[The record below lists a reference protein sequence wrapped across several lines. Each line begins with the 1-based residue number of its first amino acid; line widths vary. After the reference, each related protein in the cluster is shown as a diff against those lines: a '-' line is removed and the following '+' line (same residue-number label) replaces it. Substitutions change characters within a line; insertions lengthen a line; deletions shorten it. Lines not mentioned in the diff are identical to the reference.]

1 MILSFL
7 RNTPKISLEARKRL
21 AGRRIAHA
29 AQMVALDFLEER
41 RLLSAPHHYHTWHHL
56 RSLPETAQ
64 IGVVVDSKVKAYA
77 KGSGSRTGTVVPT
90 YSGSSSPTDFTI
102 GVWYSPAQIRHAY
115 GVDQTSFGSIPA
127 DGSGQTI
134 AIVDAYDS
142 PTVQSDLQQFD
153 KYFGLPDPPSFQVLY
168 GSGSKPT
175 ADPSGSQGAG
185 DLTWETETA
194 LDVEWSHVMAPEANI
209 VLVEANS
216 DEYADLI
223 GPSAANGDTPGNY
236 GGVYTATHTPSVSV
250 VSMSWGGG
258 EFGGETN
265 YDAYFSS
272 LSGHTGITFFA
283 STGDSGNPGGYPSWS
298 PDVVAVGGTSL
309 YLSSGNYS
317 SESAWSSS
325 GGGISRFETPQ
336 PSYQS
341 GVVTQSTTKRTTPD
355 VSIVANPSTGV
366 PVYDSYDFG
375 SSDPWIQ
382 LGGTSLSS
390 PLWAGIMA
398 MVNQDRALNGMS
410 PLDGPTQTLPDLY
423 NLPSSDFHDI
433 TTGANNKYSATTGYD
448 LVTGIGTPIAQ
459 NLIPDLAGVSAS
471 TGISFSAGPYST
483 TNNTVTLVRDAD
495 GVHDD
500 ISLNGSPVQQ
510 FIPADATTI
519 NFIGGAGTGNDTFT
533 INFSKGNPLAAGNT
547 TESANGVV
555 VPSIT
560 ITGGDGVNAL
570 DVIGTASND
579 NVTASNSGITFGGGI
594 ATTVA
599 PSISNIQTVALIGGS
614 GGNDSLN
621 VTSGNWNIDANTA
634 SGTPNVA
641 VNVSGGALATFI
653 GNESLA
659 GLMINAA
666 TVALPSLSTYTITLQ
681 GALSITGGGT
691 LDLQEGEMLL
701 DTTDTSY
708 TTLQNYLAAGYKGG
722 AWNGSG
728 GIKSSAAAANL
739 NQSTA
744 LGSGN
749 GADGVVAGLQP
760 GEEEVKYTFYGD
772 ADLNGTVDIN
782 DLNTVLSNYLPGK
795 STTWDTGDFNFDGKT
810 DISDLNNLFSH
821 YLA

>member
-1 MILSFL
+1 VLDV
-7 RNTPKISLEARKRL
+7 LEA
-21 AGRRIAHA
+21 
-29 AQMVALDFLEER
+29 R

-56 RSLPETAQ
+56 RSLPPIAQ
-64 IGVVVDSKVKAYA
+64 IGVTVDAKATGHA
-77 KGSGSRTGTVVPT
+77 KGTGLWAGTVVPT
-90 YSGSSSPTDFTI
+90 YSGTSSPSGLTPT
-102 GVWYSPAQIRHAY
+102 QIRHAY

-134 AIVDAYDS
+134 AIIDAYDS
-142 PTVQSDLQQFD
+142 PTVQSDLDQFD
-153 KYFGLPDPPSFQVLY
+153 KYFGLPDPPSFQVVY

-175 ADPSGSQGAG
+175 TDPSGSQGAG

-194 LDVEWSHVMAPEANI
+194 LDVEWSHAMAPEANI

-216 DEYADLI
+216 DEYDDLI
-223 GPSAANGDTPGNY
+223 GPETNEDPSSYY
-236 GGVYTATHTPSVSV
+236 GGVYTATHMSAVSV

-258 EFGGETN
+258 EFYDETY
-265 YDAYFSS
+265 YDPYFSS

-283 STGDSGNPGGYPSWS
+283 STGDGGNPGGYPSFS

-309 YLSSGNYS
+309 TLSNGNYS
-317 SESAWSSS
+317 SESAWSDT
-325 GGGISRFETPQ
+325 GGGISRYELPQ

-355 VSIVANPSTGV
+355 VSIDADPNTGV

-398 MVNQDRALNGMS
+398 MVNQDRALSGLT

-423 NLPSSDFHDI
+423 KLPSSDFHDI
-433 TTGANNKYSATTGYD
+433 TTGSNNQYSATTGYD

-459 NLIPDLAGVSAS
+459 NLIPGLAGVSGS
-471 TGISFSAGPYST
+471 TAISFSSGPYST
-483 TNNTVTLVRDAD
+483 TNNTVTLVRDSD
-495 GVHDD
+495 GIHDD
-500 ISLNGSPVQQ
+500 ISLNGSQVQQ

-519 NFIGGAGTGNDTFT
+519 NFIGGIGTGNDTFT
-533 INFSKGNPLAAGNT
+533 VNFSKGNPLGAGNA
-547 TESANGVV
+547 TESANDIV

-560 ITGGDGVNAL
+560 ISGGEGTNAL

-579 NVTASNSGITFGGGI
+579 TVTASNSGITFGGGI

-634 SGTPNVA
+634 SGTPNVT
-641 VNVSGGALATFI
+641 VNASGGAVATFI
-653 GNESLA
+653 GNENLA

-666 TVALPSLSTYTITLQ
+666 TVALPSLSTYTINLK
-681 GALSITGGGT
+681 GPLSIIGGGT

-701 DTTDTSY
+701 DTADTSY
-708 TTLQNYLAAGYKGG
+708 TTLQNYLAAGYSGG

-728 GIKSSAAAANL
+728 GIKSSAAASNV
-739 NQSTA
+739 NHSTA

-749 GADGVVAGLQP
+749 GADGTVSGLAS
-760 GEEEVKYTFYGD
+760 GEEEVKYTYYGD
-772 ADLNGTVDIN
+772 ANLDGKVDIN
-782 DLNTVLSNYLPGK
+782 DLNIVLSNFLSGQT
-795 STTWDTGDFNFDGKT
+795 TTWDTGDFNFDGKT
-810 DISDLNNLFSH
+810 DIADLNTLLSH